1 MSDKENSN
9 SQQNKDSSLGS
20 EKSQKTKQSDA
31 RDLTN
36 KNVKINT
43 SIDEIKKD
51 DTILKKV
58 EFPDKGQTLINN
70 KS

>member
-9 SQQNKDSSLGS
+9 SQQNKRSSLGS
-20 EKSQKTKQSDA
+20 EKSQKTKQSAA

-36 KNVKINT
+36 NNVKINS
-43 SIDEIKKD
+43 SIIEIKKG

-58 EFPDKGQTLINN
+58 EFPD
-70 KS
+70 